1 MKRLSAVIVY
11 FLIALSC
18 SGNMAKAQEL
28 TAVPDQIQG
37 NWALPNCGI
46 YEEALLFTR
55 YFYLKSSDAGL
66 SLRPAGLK
74 QEAGDYT
81 ILSLAGA
88 AAPVQLASPKILSL
102 ALLQQAPAKRIRYWP
117 QMWEKLPH
125 SETLKYESCKKPS
138 NWVPPNMLRLM
149 RYADRLRD
157 ACSITGDKNCAR
169 VIFKFADSDN
179 DKKVGLPEIVSATH
193 SLMLF
198 AELAAARGVTSQS
211 DLAKIKNRAAIEGGK
226 IADDL
231 LARYDTN
238 KSGDL
243 DYNETVGDVTP
254 PMLPIMREMMEKAS
268 ALLPHLGIM
277 AMALPRG
284 DAATRKPY

>member
-1 MKRLSAVIVY
+1 MKRLSAAIVY
-11 FLIALSC
+11 FLIALSF

-37 NWALPNCGI
+37 NWALPDCRIND
-46 YEEALLFTR
+46 EALLFTR

-66 SLRPAGLK
+66 SLRPAGLR
-74 QEAGDYT
+74 QEAGDYM

-88 AAPVQLASPKILSL
+88 AAPVQVENDRILSL
-102 ALLQQAPAKRIRYWP
+102 ALLQQAPARRLRYWP

-125 SETLKYESCKKPS
+125 GETLKYASCDKIPKI
-138 NWVPPNMLRLM
+138 VPVNMARLM

-157 ACSITGDKNCAR
+157 ACNITSDRNCAR

-179 DKKVGLPEIVSATH
+179 DKKVGLPEIVAATH

-198 AELAAARGVTSQS
+198 AELAAAQGPTGSP
-211 DLAKIKNRAAIEGGK
+211 DLQKIKDRAAIEGGK

-243 DYNETVGDVTP
+243 DYNETMGNVTP
-254 PMLPIMREMMEKAS
+254 PMMPIMREMMEKAS
-268 ALLPHLGIM
+268 SLLPHLGIM

-284 DAATRKPY
+284 DAPARKP

>member
-1 MKRLSAVIVY
+1 MKRLSAAIVY
-11 FLIALSC
+11 FLIALTC
-18 SGNMAKAQEL
+18 SGNIAKAQEL

-55 YFYLKSSDAGL
+55 YFYLKSSGAGL
-66 SLRPAGLK
+66 SLRSAGMR
-74 QEAGDYT
+74 QEAGDYM
-81 ILSLAGA
+81 ILSLAGS
-88 AAPVQLASPKILSL
+88 AAPVQVGDDRILSL

-125 SETLKYESCKKPS
+125 GETLKYQSCKKPS
-138 NWVPPNMLRLM
+138 NWVPANMLRLM
-149 RYADRLRD
+149 RYADRLRE
-157 ACSITGDKNCAR
+157 ACSITSDRNCAR

-179 DKKVGLPEIVSATH
+179 DKKIGLPEIVSATH

-198 AELAAARGVTSQS
+198 AELAAAQGPTGAD
-211 DLAKIKNRAAIEGGK
+211 DLKKIKDRAAMEGGK

-243 DYNETVGDVTP
+243 DYNETMGDVTP
-254 PMLPIMREMMEKAS
+254 PMMPIMREMMEKAS
-268 ALLPHLGIM
+268 ALMPQLGIM
-277 AMALPRG
+277 AMALPR
-284 DAATRKPY
+284 ANTPARKSY

>member
-11 FLIALSC
+11 FLIALSF

-37 NWALPNCGI
+37 NWALPRCGI

-66 SLRPAGLK
+66 SLRAAGLK
-74 QEAGDYT
+74 HEAGDYT

-88 AAPVQLASPKILSL
+88 AAPVRVENDRILSL
-102 ALLQQAPAKRIRYWP
+102 ALLEKSPAKLARHWP

-125 SETLKYESCKKPS
+125 RETLRYTACDKSPQK
-138 NWVPPNMLRLM
+138 VPANMLRLM

-157 ACSITGDKNCAR
+157 TCSINSDGNCAR

-179 DKKVGLPEIVSATH
+179 NKKVGLAEIVSATH

-198 AELAAARGVTSQS
+198 AELAAARGVTSPA
-211 DLAKIKNRAAIEGGK
+211 DLDKIKNRAAIEGGK

-231 LARYDTN
+231 LARYDAN

-243 DYNETVGDVTP
+243 DYNETMGDVTP
-254 PMLPIMREMMEKAS
+254 PMLPIMREMMEKS
-268 ALLPHLGIM
+268 SDLLPHMGII
-277 AMALPRG
+277 AMAIPRAG
-284 DAATRKPY
+284 TARKTY